1 MSRILRRPMFRGGPI
16 NSEGTGITS
25 GLNQGYANGGRI
37 GYAGPTPDNNFSLAT
52 PSNDDFMND
61 VFMRT
66 IYGDN
71 YDSQDTSKVPI
82 QETVAEKIAKQR
94 DESNRKIREYNQ
106 GLNKEQETPT
116 TSIGINPA
124 TGLPFTPRDRL
135 KLEPSIYD
143 LAKKEGVDIESGTAR
158 EQIEKRKAFEE
169 KLKTDKTKTPDY
181 SKSNVLTDV
190 YDLYNKP
197 VATKQGVDEDS
208 QFDKFYNRAYKALG
222 GEKAGTQAI
231 YDAMLA
237 ASPGFF
243 RGRTLTEAAPNI
255 LEGINKSGAFDRPQ
269 KLRQAAAELA
279 LTRQIGLEKIQEQE
293 KARAALLNQKLT
305 GPQTIQNDI
314 AKIQANFKA
323 GPNPLTITGIA
334 PTAIKGISMSEL
346 DKNPEASA
354 YIDKQEK
361 GKLILVQDPNGTQHY
376 IVVTRKDKNNKS
388 AWSYVGQKGIGQTT
402 NSLSPSDLAAYNS
415 SFRSE

>member
-25 GLNQGYANGGRI
+25 GLNYQRQRYADGPDDQGVQ
-37 GYAGPTPDNNFSLAT
+37 
-52 PSNDDFMND
+52 SNDDFMND

-71 YDSQDTSKVPI
+71 YDSQGTPNVPV
-82 QETVAEKIAKQR
+82 QETVAERIARQR
-94 DESNRKIREYNQ
+94 DESNRKISEYNQ
-106 GLNKEQETPT
+106 KLNEGQGAT
-116 TSIGINPA
+116 TSIGINPD

-135 KLEPSIYD
+135 KLAPSID
-143 LAKKEGVDIESGTAR
+143 ELAKKEGFDIGSGTAR
-158 EQIEKRKAFEE
+158 EQIEKRKTFEE
-169 KLKTDKTKTPDY
+169 YLKNKKNEPAN

-190 YDLYNKP
+190 NSLFYKKNPSKE
-197 VATKQGVDEDS
+197 GIDEDA

-243 RGRTLTEAAPNI
+243 RGRTLTEAAPNV
-255 LEGINKSGAFDRPQ
+255 LEGINKSGAFDKPQ

-279 LTRQIGLEKIQEQE
+279 LTRQIGMEKIQEQE
-293 KARAALLNQKLT
+293 KARSALLNQKLT

-314 AKIQANFKA
+314 AKIQANIKA
-323 GPNPLTITGIA
+323 GSNPITILGEA
-334 PTAIKGISMSEL
+334 PSAIKGVNLSEL

-354 YIDKQEK
+354 YIDKQPK
-361 GKLILVQDPNGTQHY
+361 GKIILVEDKQGMQHY
-376 IVVTRKDKNNKS
+376 ILVTSKDKNNKS
-388 AWSYVGQKGIGQTT
+388 AWSKVGEKGIGQV
-402 NSLSPSDLAAYNS
+402 SLPLSATDQLAYNN

>member
-1 MSRILRRPMFRGGPI
+1 
-16 NSEGTGITS
+16 
-25 GLNQGYANGGRI
+25 
-37 GYAGPTPDNNFSLAT
+37 
-52 PSNDDFMND
+52 
-61 VFMRT
+61 MRT

-71 YDSQDTSKVPI
+71 YDSQNTSNVPV
-82 QETVAEKIAKQR
+82 QETADERMARQR

-106 GLNKEQETPT
+106 GLNKEQETST

-135 KLEPSIYD
+135 GLPLTIAQQME
-143 LAKKEGVDIESGTAR
+143 KENIKTEGKTAA
-158 EQIEKRKAFEE
+158 EKIKMEKEFEE

-190 YDLYNKP
+190 NSLFY
-197 VATKQGVDEDS
+197 KQNAAKEGIDEDA

-243 RGRTLTEAAPNI
+243 RGRTLAEAAPNV

-279 LTRQIGLEKIQEQE
+279 LTRQVGLEKIQEQE
-293 KARAALLNQKLT
+293 KARLAILNQKLM
-305 GPQTIQNDI
+305 GPQTMQNDI
-314 AKIQANFKA
+314 AKIQANLKA
-323 GPNPLTITGIA
+323 GPNPITVLGEA
-334 PTAIKGISMSEL
+334 PTAIKGVNLNEL
-346 DKNPEASA
+346 NNNKEASD
-354 YIDKQEK
+354 YIDKQSK
-361 GKLILVQDPNGTQHY
+361 GRIILVEDKQGIQNY
-376 IVVTRKDKNNKS
+376 ILVTGKDKNNKS
-388 AWSYVGQKGIGQTT
+388 IWTKVGEKGIGKPT
-402 NSLSPSDLAAYNS
+402 LSSGDIAALSGVGYRS
-415 SFRSE
+415 SVE